1 MTSTPPPQSPERAQS
16 PEGPESSSDAPQPEA
31 RARLTCSDAE
41 QLGTRI
47 QQQAALIA
55 EATCELLLMVGEFDA
70 REGFAWFDG
79 LKSTAHW
86 LGWSCSMSP
95 GTAREHV
102 RVARALPRMPLTV
115 AEFRVGRLSYSK
127 VREMTRLV
135 DRVDEAALVELA
147 RSMTASQLAQAI
159 STFRAVDGTRLGQDA
174 VRQARWQVREDGMVE
189 IHAVLPADMG
199 AELITALELALG
211 RDGTEPPQSES
222 VVDGPARDAAPHP
235 DSTRSNSAPTAT
247 RVEQL
252 SDAEAAEL
260 AADITTAPT
269 LEQRRADAFL
279 DLARTFLGAEPDD
292 RSGEDRHLVIVQVSA
307 ESLSQNVPAGTPSS
321 ASPLTA
327 LPHADEQQATES
339 LRGRE
344 PAIDS
349 FEATDELETH
359 GAGAVYDDE
368 PDDELDDL
376 GKDELDVDGD
386 ADADVGTEPAR
397 IDVPAG
403 TPLTDT
409 TSGTPPH
416 NVPAGTSERCG
427 VLGMGPLEIRTAE
440 RLACTGKVAIT
451 ITDAGGEILH
461 LGRSRRLASRA
472 QRRALRM
479 RDTTCSFPGCHQSQH
494 LDAHHVVPW
503 SEGGP
508 TDIEGLALLC
518 RRHHVMVH
526 EGGLRLVPGSGFRTA
541 TSLSR
546 RFAVVDA
553 DGRPVQARWPAM
565 FEHLLFR
572 STIDTKDDG
581 ARDTTCSAPPPAADP
596 ERIAATTG
604 GEGFRLADCVD
615 VLCSSIVELA
625 A

>member
-86 LGWSCSMSP
+86 LGWSCFMSP

-222 VVDGPARDAAPHP
+222 VVDRPARDAAPHP
-235 DSTRSNSAPTAT
+235 NSTRSNSAPTAT

-252 SDAEAAEL
+252 SDAQAAEL
-260 AADITTAPT
+260 AADVTTAPT

-279 DLARTFLGAEPDD
+279 DLARTFLDAEPDD
-292 RSGEDRHLVIVQVSA
+292 RSGEDRHLVIIQVSA

-344 PAIDS
+344 PTI
-349 FEATDELETH
+349 
-359 GAGAVYDDE
+359 
-368 PDDELDDL
+368 
-376 GKDELDVDGD
+376 
-386 ADADVGTEPAR
+386 
-397 IDVPAG
+397 
-403 TPLTDT
+403 
-409 TSGTPPH
+409 TSGAPPH

-503 SEGGP
+503 SEGGL

-546 RFAVVDA
+546 RLAVVDA